1 MSCNFITLISSPCFL
16 EIHSPRCDIFKVW
29 GLLRSFK
36 VFFLSILP
44 KQGIAMSNAIATTNH
59 CLKLTI
65 LQAIL
70 QVAMNGAASH
80 LGSSPQNSAPK
91 AAGSALLREL
101 RGEFRAWIRPGWL
114 SFPLGPMPSP
124 AHTPPLSTPMKIKA
138 DKQPMQDKFPL
149 FPNHKPN
156 PEALDSWSGQSL

>member
-1 MSCNFITLISSPCFL
+1 
-16 EIHSPRCDIFKVW
+16 
-29 GLLRSFK
+29 
-36 VFFLSILP
+36 
-44 KQGIAMSNAIATTNH
+44 MSNAIATTNH

-65 LQAIL
+65 F
-70 QVAMNGAASH
+70 ASNFTSGKERCGFT
-80 LGSSPQNSAPK
+80 LGHHTTEFCSKSCRLCPPER
-91 AAGSALLREL
+91 AAGGVQGLDAARMAFIS
-101 RGEFRAWIRPGWL
+101 P
-114 SFPLGPMPSP
+114 GPMPSP